1 MICIIS
7 YIMTEQD
14 ILIAIKLR
22 LAVYSAGVN
31 LHKWDSLEEKG
42 VMEMMTYI
50 FPKTGELAYYNLLL
64 EIIKKH
70 HSEYIP
76 VGYYSLFK
84 LPVQFEE
91 EIISYLK
98 SSADKTIFTLPE
110 DPIAYLNSLSTV
122 TCSPSLGPVYI
133 GAIKDSGFETI
144 MKITAFHY
152 LSIFQDNTN
161 SYPYFE

>member
-1 MICIIS
+1 
-7 YIMTEQD
+7 MTEQD

-76 VGYYSLFK
+76 VG
-84 LPVQFEE
+84 
-91 EIISYLK
+91 
-98 SSADKTIFTLPE
+98 
-110 DPIAYLNSLSTV
+110 
-122 TCSPSLGPVYI
+122 
-133 GAIKDSGFETI
+133 
-144 MKITAFHY
+144 
-152 LSIFQDNTN
+152 
-161 SYPYFE
+161 